1 MAKAV
6 LTGIPVSTGYAI
18 GRAVFVN
25 RQHRSQ
31 LPRQTIDQQS
41 VKGELARLR
50 NAFKAAQKE
59 LTTIRDKVP
68 KELREHRLIL
78 DSHLLMLGDPKLL
91 GAAEEYV
98 EELRLNAEWALEK
111 AVDRLEKAFADLA
124 DAYLRERMQDVRM
137 VAERVQSKLIGRDQ
151 DLRPIGGRAVIL
163 AHDLTPADT
172 VELDMA
178 KIMAFA
184 TARGGKT
191 SHTGIMARTMNIP
204 ALVGVHALEENVEDG
219 DLVVIDGLK
228 GRIVVNPDEEE
239 LLDYNA
245 LAAQFEGYQKKIIRG
260 CQLPA
265 ETSDGFRVQVLANI
279 ELVEEVTAVLDNG
292 GEGIGLYR
300 TEYAYLNRTDLP
312 DETELAEKY
321 SDLASIMSPR
331 RVVFRTLDL
340 GADKFIASYGALEE
354 TNPAMGLRAIR
365 FCLEHPEMFK
375 TQLKA
380 ILRASAYGNVS
391 IMFPM
396 ISGLQELRRAK
407 SRLKEAQDELRR
419 EGVTYNPD
427 MPVGIMV
434 ELPGAVMVAEMLA
447 REVDFFSI
455 GTNDLIQYSLGIDRT
470 NHHVNYLYQPL
481 HPAVLRAIKQV
492 VDAAHQEGIEVSLC
506 GEVASDPFCVPILMG
521 MQIDCISLS
530 PQAIPGIKRIIRQA
544 SMADCKLLLQEVLQC
559 RTVNRINRLVKE
571 TIFRQYPEELTFYA
585 SLLDNDETAA

>member
-1 MAKAV
+1 MAKVV

-25 RQHRSQ
+25 RQHRSR
-31 LPRQTIDQQS
+31 LPRQTISQES
-41 VKGELARLR
+41 ITGELSRLR
-50 NAFKAAQKE
+50 NAFKAAKKE
-59 LTTIRDKVP
+59 LTAIRDKVP
-68 KELREHRLIL
+68 KELKEHRLIL

-137 VAERVQSKLIGRDQ
+137 VAERVQAKLIGRDQ

-184 TARGGKT
+184 TVRGGKT
-191 SHTGIMARTMNIP
+191 SHTGIMARTMTIP
-204 ALVGVHALEENVEDG
+204 ALVGVHGLEENIEDG

-239 LLDYNA
+239 LLDYNS

-279 ELVEEVTAVLDNG
+279 ELIEEVTAVLDNG

-300 TEYAYLNRTDLP
+300 TEYAYLNRTELP
-312 DETELAEKY
+312 NEVELTEKY

-365 FCLEHPEMFK
+365 FCLEHPQMFK

-396 ISGLQELRRAK
+396 ISGLQELRRARAG
-407 SRLKEAQDELRR
+407 SRRPRR
-419 EGVTYNPD
+419 SSS
-427 MPVGIMV
+427 
-434 ELPGAVMVAEMLA
+434 A
-447 REVDFFSI
+447 RATPS
-455 GTNDLIQYSLGIDRT
+455 TPTCPWASWSSC
-470 NHHVNYLYQPL
+470 
-481 HPAVLRAIKQV
+481 PARSWWPRCWPARWT
-492 VDAAHQEGIEVSLC
+492 S
-506 GEVASDPFCVPILMG
+506 
-521 MQIDCISLS
+521 S
-530 PQAIPGIKRIIRQA
+530 PSAP
-544 SMADCKLLLQEVLQC
+544 
-559 RTVNRINRLVKE
+559 T
-571 TIFRQYPEELTFYA
+571 T
-585 SLLDNDETAA
+585 